1 MISGHLR
8 GKRLSLVNDTF
19 EAIGKYKKGLISD
32 SDLAELEMCAC
43 PGAGS
48 CQGMYTANTMACV
61 TESLGMSLP
70 GCATALA
77 VSSQKRR
84 IAFHSGSRIVE
95 LVKKNITPRKIITRK
110 SLENAIKVDM
120 ALGGSTNTALHIPAI
135 AHEAKIPVTLGLFDE
150 ISRATPHISDMLPGG
165 KHYLEDLEYA
175 GGIPAVLS
183 RLRPGLNNAN
193 TVSGKKIFAIADSA
207 EIIDPEVIRPLKKAH
222 HKEGGIAVLKGNLA
236 PDGAVVKQTAV
247 STKMLRF
254 KGKAKVFNSEEE
266 SMKAI
271 LAGRIKAGDV
281 VVIRYEGPKG
291 GPGMREML
299 NATATISGMGLGES
313 VTLITDGRFSGGT
326 RGPCIG
332 HISPEAME
340 GGPIGIVKDG
350 DTISIDIPKRKL
362 DLHISKEEMEKRFKK
377 HKPIKPKIRSG
388 WLARYSKQ
396 VTSASTG
403 AVMKS

>member
-1 MISGHLR
+1 
-8 GKRLSLVNDTF
+8 
-19 EAIGKYKKGLISD
+19 
-32 SDLAELEMCAC
+32 
-43 PGAGS
+43 
-48 CQGMYTANTMACV
+48 
-61 TESLGMSLP
+61 
-70 GCATALA
+70 
-77 VSSQKRR
+77 
-84 IAFHSGSRIVE
+84 
-95 LVKKNITPRKIITRK
+95 
-110 SLENAIKVDM
+110 M

-135 AHEAKIPVTLGLFDE
+135 AHEAKIPITLELFDE
-150 ISRATPHISDMLPGG
+150 ISRTTPHISDMLPGG

-175 GGIPAVLS
+175 GGIPAVLK
-183 RLRPGLNNAN
+183 RLRSGLNNAN

-247 STKMLRF
+247 SKKMMRF

-340 GGPIGIVKDG
+340 GGPIGIVKNG
-350 DTISIDIPKRKL
+350 DTISVDIPKRKL
-362 DLHISKEEMEKRFKK
+362 DLLISKEEMEKRLKK

-403 AVMKS
+403 AVMKD